1 MCVLYKMG
9 YYILAIIY
17 IYIGYYIYIYILYN
31 GLLYNITVIESNEVM
46 SFVATWMDLDIIM
59 LSEANQ
65 REKDKYHTIS
75 LVSGI

>member
-1 MCVLYKMG
+1 MF
-9 YYILAIIY
+9 YIKWAIIY
-17 IYIGYYIYIYILYN
+17 WLLYIYRLLYIYILYN